1 MMLQPALSSADPILK
16 TTQSTGLMLPPPP
29 LRSQAEAPFLTETGK
44 GNLKAVVKGKG
55 KAQGGYDGEGGDGE
69 PDDEGG
75 DGEPESIDQSYKDKY
90 DISAQFIAQQVS
102 RHSILPETHR
112 ADLTFS
118 LGMGAGY
125 TCRLFHFCSQ
135 FRQSRVYLHS
145 SSTYSNVLYFGAH

>member
-1 MMLQPALSSADPILK
+1 MLQLALPPADPILE
-16 TTQSTGLMLPPPP
+16 TTQSPGLTLPPPLP
-29 LRSQAEAPFLTETGK
+29 LRSQAEAAVLTETGK
-44 GNLKAVVKGKG
+44 EKAVVKGKE
-55 KAQGGYDGEGGDGE
+55 KAQGGCDDERSNGE

-75 DGEPESIDQSYKDKY
+75 DGEPDDESIDPSCKDKY
-90 DISAQFIAQQVS
+90 DISAQFIVQQVS

-112 ADLTFS
+112 ADLTFY

-145 SSTYSNVLYFGAH
+145 SSTYSNSLYLGAH